1 MKMFKPKPDR
11 VKMVMGLDV
20 GLEKVESLS
29 YPGSSWKTHGKNGL
43 KSFFVAVA

>member
-11 VKMVMGLDV
+11 VKMVLGLDV

-29 YPGSSWKTHGKNGL
+29 YPRSSWNTQGKNGL
-43 KSFFVAVA
+43 KIFFVAVA